1 MSWSRPTKGRD
12 ARLMRYG
19 DSRPAESAPVSV
31 ILAGGGLSQLRH
43 GLPEKLK
50 LLLDPT
56 AALAKRQVHA
66 KRQPF
71 THAELPVKPFGA
83 ESACLFARKH

>member
-19 DSRPAESAPVSV
+19 DSRPAESAPVGV

-43 GLPEKLK
+43 GLPKKLK
-50 LLLDPT
+50 LPVDPT
-56 AALAKRQVHA
+56 AAFAKRQVHS
-66 KRQPF
+66 KHQPCA
-71 THAELPVKPFGA
+71 HAELPVKRFGA
-83 ESACLFARKH
+83 ESARLFARKH